1 MTDLPSKMLV
11 INEWLFHDLQGENG
25 HEKQIETFFF
35 LQTLEHRRERL
46 AFLKE
51 GRWAEKSWGL
61 MGINDIRLKPLS
73 RLLQRILRNS
83 NKCRIVQPEDIEAA
97 GVPEE
102 AIDAAPEEDIY
113 LIQTYYAANAD
124 LLITTDEGLLE
135 AFVSRQDVEVVHRDG
150 FLNDYLNS

>member
-1 MTDLPSKMLV
+1 MTESPARMLV

-25 HEKQIETFFF
+25 REKQVETFLF

-51 GRWAEKSWGL
+51 SQWAGKSWSL

-113 LIQTYYAANAD
+113 LIQTYYASNAD
-124 LLITTDEGLLE
+124 LLVTTDAGLLE
-135 AFVSRQDVEVVHRDG
+135 AFESRQDVEVIHRDS
-150 FLNDYLNS
+150 FLRDYLNS